1 MSKPLV
7 GVHDYEREAQ
17 WRLPKTALD
26 YYRSGAL
33 DEVTLKENKEAMN
46 R

>member
-1 MSKPLV
+1 MSKVLV
-7 GVHDYEREAQ
+7 GVHDYEREAHK
-17 WRLPKTALD
+17 RLPKYVLD

-33 DEVTLKENKEAMN
+33 DEVTLKENKEAME